1 MRSTFEIRLICSFKA
16 LGIVWL
22 VCGIIFMFIA
32 RGPTVLQ
39 AWCIWGT
46 AVFAIGWIV
55 VGLPLII
62 FGEWTR
68 RVPRLLI
75 ATLGGI
81 GGALVMSSPIVFN
94 SIVNHSA
101 SRWDFLA
108 ASSLGWEGVA
118 FAIAASATLIYRMF
132 LDTTIAKP

>member
-1 MRSTFEIRLICSFKA
+1 MRPTFEIRLTCSIKA

-22 VCGIIFMFIA
+22 VCGVIFMFIA

-62 FGEWTR
+62 FSEWTR

-75 ATLGGI
+75 AMTGGM
-81 GGALVMSSPIVFN
+81 GGALVMASPIIFN
-94 SIVNHSA
+94 SIVNPSA
-101 SRWDFLA
+101 DRWDFLA
-108 ASSLGWEGVA
+108 ASSLGWEGIA

-132 LDTTIAKP
+132 LDRITAKP